1 MTENRSS
8 PAVIKSISTAGGE
21 DVSVEQARTVLFKA
35 ALQPASWSTQG
46 QAAAAVSQLPLLA
59 LHACPAG
66 QATGGN
72 AQFPVNGSQVFT
84 VHRSVSWQTFGVL
97 WQPDAGSQVS
107 IVHRLLSSQ
116 FTGG

>member
-1 MTENRSS
+1 MNKMTL
-8 PAVIKSISTAGGE
+8 AGPSEAE
-21 DVSVEQARTVLFKA
+21 DTKQLRMGPFTA

-46 QAAAAVSQLPLLA
+46 QAAAAVSQFPLLA

-72 AQFPVNGSQVFT
+72 AQFPVIGSQVLT